1 MTKIE
6 LFDIDF
12 ELKKVGT
19 NLPNSWKQCGVS
31 KKDWDKLSTGNEIEV
46 KSVPDSINSLVEV
59 ATVSSS
65 KKNKG
70 DK

>member
-1 MTKIE
+1 MKIK
-6 LFDIDF
+6 
-12 ELKKVGT
+12 LKDKSS
-19 NLPNSWKQCGVS
+19 NLPGCWKQCGAS
-31 KKDWDKLSTGNEIEV
+31 KEDWDKLQAGSEIEV

-59 ATVSSS
+59 ASASSP

>member
-1 MTKIE
+1 MKIK
-6 LFDIDF
+6 
-12 ELKKVGT
+12 LKDKSS
-19 NLPNSWKQCGVS
+19 NLPNCWKQCGAS
-31 KKDWDKLSTGNEIEV
+31 KEDWDKLQAGGEIEV

-59 ATVSSS
+59 ASASSP

>member
-1 MTKIE
+1 MKIK
-6 LFDIDF
+6 
-12 ELKKVGT
+12 LKKVGT
-19 NLPNSWKQCGVS
+19 ALPNCWKQCGVS
-31 KKDWDKLSTGNEIEV
+31 KQDWDKLGKGIEIEV

-59 ATVSSS
+59 ANVSSS

>member
-1 MTKIE
+1 MKIK
-6 LFDIDF
+6 
-12 ELKKVGT
+12 LKDKNL
-19 NLPNSWKQCGVS
+19 NLPNCWKQCGVN
-31 KKDWDKLSTGNEIEV
+31 KKDWDKLSTGSEIEV

-59 ATVSSS
+59 ASASSP

>member
-1 MTKIE
+1 MKIK
-6 LFDIDF
+6 
-12 ELKKVGT
+12 LKDK
-19 NLPNSWKQCGVS
+19 NIKLPNCWKQCGAG
-31 KKDWDKLSTGNEIEV
+31 KEDWDKLQAGSEIEV

-59 ATVSSS
+59 ASASSP

>member
-1 MTKIE
+1 MKVK
-6 LFDIDF
+6 
-12 ELKKVGT
+12 LKDK
-19 NLPNSWKQCGVS
+19 NIKLPNCWKQCGVG
-31 KKDWDKLSTGNEIEV
+31 KEDWDKLQAGSEIEV

-59 ATVSSS
+59 ASASSP

>member
-1 MTKIE
+1 MKVK
-6 LFDIDF
+6 
-12 ELKKVGT
+12 LKKVGT

-31 KKDWDKLSTGNEIEV
+31 KKDWDKLSTGDEIEV

>member
-1 MTKIE
+1 MKVK
-6 LFDIDF
+6 
-12 ELKKVGT
+12 LKNKGS
-19 NLPNSWKQCGVS
+19 NLPSCWKQCGAS
-31 KKDWDKLSTGNEIEV
+31 KEDWDKLQAGSEIEV

-59 ATVSSS
+59 ASASSP

>member
-1 MTKIE
+1 MKIK
-6 LFDIDF
+6 
-12 ELKKVGT
+12 LKKVGT
-19 NLPNSWKQCGVS
+19 ALPNCWKQCGVS
-31 KKDWDKLSTGNEIEV
+31 KKEWDKLSKGFEIEV

-59 ATVSSS
+59 ASVSST